1 MVANTTKLTK
11 AQQDVLLALIAEHGC
26 VRAAHFVGVSPPT
39 LRSAAH
45 GLTVQ
50 RSTAV
55 ALAQQ
60 IEARGKGKEGT

>member
-26 VRAAHFVGVSPPT
+26 VRAAHFMGVSPPT

-55 ALAQQ
+55 NLAQQ
-60 IEARGKGKEGT
+60 IEARGKGKEGP